1 MRKLKININNIS
13 KKFGDKIVLN
23 RLDLKVFES
32 ESLAIIG
39 ESGSGKSVL
48 TKCIDG
54 LLSFDTGTISFDQI
68 KNIKNLSFLQMNKY
82 MSKFGILFQNAAL
95 FDSLTIKE
103 NLMFANKND
112 NFSEIL
118 NEVSLP
124 KSILKEFP
132 SNLSI
137 GVQKRIGLARAIL
150 QNPEILILDE
160 PTTGLDPII
169 GKQINILIKTL
180 VKKKKITTITVTHDM
195 ESVYEFSDYTAFI
208 KKGKIS
214 WYGRSKDINKNG
226 NLSLKN
232 FIKGIY

>member
-1 MRKLKININNIS
+1 MRKLKININKIS
-13 KKFGDKIVLN
+13 KKFGDKVVLN
-23 RLDLKVFES
+23 KLNLQVFES

-54 LLSFDTGTISFDQI
+54 LLNFDTGTISFDKI
-68 KNIKNLSFLQMNKY
+68 KNIKHLSFLQMNRY

-112 NFSEIL
+112 DFTEIL
-118 NEVSLP
+118 DEVSLP

-180 VKKKKITTITVTHDM
+180 VKKKKLQQLQLLMIWKVFMSFQIIQHLL
-195 ESVYEFSDYTAFI
+195 
-208 KKGKIS
+208 KKEVFVGMVNQKI
-214 WYGRSKDINKNG
+214 
-226 NLSLKN
+226 
-232 FIKGIY
+232 

>member
-1 MRKLKININNIS
+1 MRKVKININKVS
-13 KKFGDKIVLN
+13 KKFGDKVVLN
-23 RLDLKVFES
+23 KLDLKVFES

-54 LLSFDTGTISFDQI
+54 LLSFDTGTISFDKI
-68 KNIKNLSFLQMNKY
+68 ENIKNLSFLQMNKY

-103 NLMFANKND
+103 NLTFANKNCD
-112 NFSEIL
+112 LSEIL
-118 NEVSLP
+118 DEVSLP
-124 KSILKEFP
+124 KSILYEFP

-150 QNPEILILDE
+150 QNPEILVLDE

-169 GKQINILIKTL
+169 GKQINTLINEL

-195 ESVYEFSDYTAFI
+195 DSVYEFSDYTAFI

-214 WYGRSKDINKNG
+214 WYGKSKDINKKG
-226 NLSLKN
+226 NLSLNN
-232 FIKGIY
+232 FVKGIY

>member
-1 MRKLKININNIS
+1 MRKLKININKVS
-13 KKFGDKIVLN
+13 KKFGDKVVLN
-23 RLDLKVFES
+23 KLDLKVFES

-54 LLSFDTGTISFDQI
+54 LLSFDTGTISFDKI
-68 KNIKNLSFLQMNKY
+68 ENIKNLSFLQMNNY

-95 FDSLTIKE
+95 FDSLTVKE
-103 NLMFANKND
+103 NLMFANKNND
-112 NFSEIL
+112 LSKIL
-118 NEVSLP
+118 DEVSLP
-124 KSILKEFP
+124 KSILYEFP

-150 QNPEILILDE
+150 QNPEILVLDE

-169 GKQINILIKTL
+169 GKQINILIKEI

-214 WYGRSKDINKNG
+214 WYGRSKDINKKA
-226 NLSLKN
+226 NLSLNN
-232 FIKGIY
+232 FVKGIY